1 MKAYTYPIDRSK
13 ISMNWNPPHWV
24 PLHGFFKNWFLKT
37 KNFTLHKI
45 DQEYED
51 PIVKAERE
59 FFEIIKQEQ
68 EARLNQRQKK
78 QDPSAQDLEWKL
90 LLDNI
95 DRFDH
100 VVKCCYMFLNVA

>member
-1 MKAYTYPIDRSK
+1 MILTDLLY
-13 ISMNWNPPHWV
+13 
-24 PLHGFFKNWFLKT
+24 KNSFIVT

-45 DQEYED
+45 DQDYED

-68 EARLNQRQKK
+68 EARLEQRLKK
-78 QDPSAQDLEWKL
+78 QDPSAQILEWKL

-95 DRFDH
+95 G
-100 VVKCCYMFLNVA
+100 LTNG